1 MADVSPTRS
10 AVLELADERRALHE
24 GYVFLD
30 EKCLLLAGEILRE
43 LDWHASAR
51 DSLRAAHDAA
61 VASLQAAVGR
71 NGLEG
76 LQVYPA
82 ADLVPAQLTVQR
94 RTLMG
99 VALQD
104 VALRGEAGRAPPAA
118 DRSPEAEGC
127 RAAFRAVLDRAA
139 ELGAHAGNLERLA
152 HEYRRS
158 VRRARALQDVL
169 LPECDRTLVE
179 IETRLEELE
188 QEDAIWMR
196 RGAGGTR

>member
-1 MADVSPTRS
+1 M
-10 AVLELADERRALHE
+10 HE

-43 LDWHASAR
+43 LVLHAKAR
-51 DSLRAAHDAA
+51 EA
-61 VASLQAAVGR
+61 LQAANDTAVTALQSAVAR

-76 LQVYPA
+76 LQAYPA
-82 ADLVPAQLTVQR
+82 ADLGTVR
-94 RTLMG
+94 LHAHMRTLMG
-99 VALQD
+99 VSLQD
-104 VALRGEAGRAPPAA
+104 VELVGQTGLAPPAA

-127 RAAFRAVLDRAA
+127 RAAFRALLDCAA
-139 ELGAHAGNLERLA
+139 VLGAHAGNLERLA

-169 LPECDRTLVE
+169 LPECDRTVLE

-188 QEDAIWMR
+188 QEDAVSMR
-196 RGAGGTR
+196 RGAHPGESAMPTARSEE